1 MKLARFLFVAVPVLF
16 IACNNQQNKTD
27 KNLKDDALLVE
38 NARVEAN
45 DDSNSGEPQSVEDF
59 VKEAA
64 IGGMAE
70 VELGRYVEQNAVN
83 PRVKN
88 FGSMMVR
95 DHTKANEELKSIA
108 SQKNIQ
114 LPASMD
120 DKHMNNVNELKKKQ
134 GAELDKDYMR
144 DMVDDHEKDVDKFR
158 KQSEDGKDAEIKAFA
173 AKTLPILQMHLD
185 SAKSI
190 HDALK

>member
-1 MKLARFLFVAVPVLF
+1 MKFKGFLIAALPVLLL
-16 IACNNQQNKTD
+16 ACNNQQQNKVD
-27 KNLKDDALLVE
+27 KNLNDDALLVE
-38 NARVEAN
+38 NAKVEAN
-45 DDSNSGEPQSVEDF
+45 SSNNAEPQSVEDF

-64 IGGMAE
+64 IGGLME
-70 VELGRYVEQNAVN
+70 VELGRYVEQNAAN
-83 PRVKN
+83 ARVKN

-95 DHTKANEELKSIA
+95 DHSKANDELKSIA

-120 DKHMNNVNELKKKQ
+120 EKHMNNVNDLKKKK
-134 GAELDKDYMR
+134 GAELDKDYMS

-158 KQSEDGKDAEIKAFA
+158 KQSEDGKDPEIKAFA
-173 AKTLPILQMHLD
+173 TKTLPVLQTHLD